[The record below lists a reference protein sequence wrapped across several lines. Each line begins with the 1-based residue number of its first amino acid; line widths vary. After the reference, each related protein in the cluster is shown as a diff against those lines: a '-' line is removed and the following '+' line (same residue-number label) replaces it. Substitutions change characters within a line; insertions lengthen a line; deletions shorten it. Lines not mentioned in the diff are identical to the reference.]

1 MIQEAKEKAE
11 ELVSKFSSKLP
22 FYSEKDNLSKAK
34 QCALICVDDEIK
46 LLIKIQTEHH
56 SDNYFT
62 LENEIQKLIEV
73 KQQIELL
80 KQ

>member
-1 MIQEAKEKAE
+1 MTPKEKAH
-11 ELVSKFSSKLP
+11 ELVDDMDFSN
-22 FYSEKDNLSKAK
+22 YDIAK

>member
-1 MIQEAKEKAE
+1 MTAKEKAH
-11 ELVSKFSSKLP
+11 ELVDDMDFSN
-22 FYSEKDNLSKAK
+22 YDIAK

-46 LLIKIQTEHH
+46 LLIKIQTDHH